1 MNYTELV
8 AAIKGYMNNYSTEFN
23 DNINT
28 VIRQA
33 EARVVRATDL
43 RVYRRHATALTTT
56 GDPYMTL
63 PDDVLSVRYLRI
75 RSGDFLESRP
85 ESWMA
90 EYNQTVTTQGVPK
103 YYGHWDHATVV
114 LAPAPN
120 ASILLELSYKTRP
133 DSIVTATTTWLS
145 ENAEDCL
152 LAACNVEAALFLQ
165 VQADVMLPIQERLKE
180 AVELLQKQES
190 SNASDEF
197 MSRTTV

>member
-8 AAIKGYMNNYSTEFN
+8 AAIKGYMNNYSTEFS

-28 VIRQA
+28 IIRQA

-43 RVYRRHATALTTT
+43 RVYRRHATALTTI

-75 RSGDFLESRP
+75 RNGDFLESRP
-85 ESWMA
+85 ESWMS
-90 EYNQTVTTQGVPK
+90 EYNQGVTTQGVPK

-120 ASILLELSYKTRP
+120 GSINLELSYKTKP
-133 DSIVTATTTWLS
+133 DSIVTATTTWLGD
-145 ENAEDCL
+145 NAEDCL
-152 LAACNVEAALFLQ
+152 LAACIVEAALFLQ
-165 VQADVMLPIQERLKE
+165 LQADIMLPLQERLKE
-180 AVELLQKQES
+180 AVDLLQKQES

>member
-8 AAIKGYMNNYSTEFN
+8 AALKGYMNNYSTEFN

-43 RVYRRHATALTTT
+43 RVYRRHATALATP

-63 PDDVLSVRYLRI
+63 PDDVLSIRYLRI

-85 ESWMA
+85 ESWMS
-90 EYNQTVTTQGVPK
+90 EYNQTVTTQGIPK

-114 LAPAPN
+114 MAPAPN
-120 ASILLELSYKTRP
+120 AAINIELSYKTKP
-133 DSIVTATTTWLS
+133 DSIVTATTTWLGD
-145 ENAEDCL
+145 NAEDCL
-152 LAACNVEAALFLQ
+152 LAACVVEAALFLQ
-165 VQADVMLPIQERLKE
+165 LQADIMLPLQERLKE
-180 AVELLQKQES
+180 AVDLLQKQES